1 MMLTNEKRKTKS
13 EKRQMAGSFFRFS
26 FFVFL
31 FSFAAFAG
39 CASHDKP
46 GPTTRP
52 STVKDRQDAALR
64 DPMGY
69 SPNMNSPDTDISGG
83 KLHELDRGALKK
95 DIDHVLNP

>member
-1 MMLTNEKRKTKS
+1 MANG
-13 EKRQMAGSFFRFS
+13 KRQMDENKRLFHFPFS
-26 FFVFL
+26 IFHLPLLVAL
-31 FSFAAFAG
+31 LAG
-39 CASHDKP
+39 CTSEQKP
-46 GPTTRP
+46 GPTTKP
-52 STVKDRQDAALR
+52 AGVKDRQEAALR

>member
-1 MMLTNEKRKTKS
+1 MANG
-13 EKRQMAGSFFRFS
+13 KRQMDENKR
-26 FFVFL
+26 L
-31 FSFAAFAG
+31 FHFPFAIFHLPLLVTLLAG
-39 CASHDKP
+39 CTSEQKP
-46 GPTTRP
+46 GPTTKP
-52 STVKDRQDAALR
+52 AGVKDRQEAALR

>member
-1 MMLTNEKRKTKS
+1 MDTNKGK
-13 EKRQMAGSFFRFS
+13 GSCASFVSIRVHSWFS
-26 FFVFL
+26 CLLLLVVF
-31 FSFAAFAG
+31 G
-39 CASHDKP
+39 CASEQKP

-83 KLHELDRGALKK
+83 KLHELDRGAMRK